1 MIAAKDRRA
10 EETEPAID
18 YNAVRQRLSV
28 QPVPH
33 ACAGKTTIPREGASH
48 PVTASTIVHEDLP
61 VTVTCVKMI
70 VPLVARETNNA
81 KGPLEA
87 EVKDN
92 EVLGVVGVVGEE
104 EEDQEATR

>member
-33 ACAGKTTIPREGASH
+33 ACAGKTTIPREGANH

-61 VTVTCVKMI
+61 VTATCVKMI

-92 EVLGVVGVVGEE
+92 EALGVVGVVGEE